1 MKSNNPDLLII
12 DEDDATCTVLEAFF
26 KLKGYSSLCV
36 STGTKALEMLKEITP
51 KVILLDILLPDIKG
65 YEICKRIKSNDKLV
79 EIPVFY
85 TSALP
90 ELNISEHIVDT
101 KADGYFLKPFDFSE
115 FETLFRYLGNEQ

>member
-79 EIPVFY
+79 DPYFTLQLY
-85 TSALP
+85 QNLTFQ
-90 ELNISEHIVDT
+90 NISLIQKLMDI
-101 KADGYFLKPFDFSE
+101 F
-115 FETLFRYLGNEQ
+115 

>member
-79 EIPVFY
+79 DIPVFY

-90 ELNISEHIVDT
+90 ETNIADHIVDT
-101 KADGYFLKPFDFSE
+101 KADGYFLKPFDFTE
-115 FETLFRYLGNEQ
+115 FEILFRYLENEY